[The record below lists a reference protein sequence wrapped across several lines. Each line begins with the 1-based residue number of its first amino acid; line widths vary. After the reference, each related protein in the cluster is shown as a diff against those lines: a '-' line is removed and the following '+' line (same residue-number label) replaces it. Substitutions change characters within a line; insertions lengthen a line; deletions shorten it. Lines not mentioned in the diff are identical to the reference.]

1 MIRLFFLCWYWFL
14 IQISYQK
21 LIQKLTR
28 AFLLN
33 WSQWAV
39 MFLLREFFLTWA
51 TFLEVFLNFFLYLTT
66 VIIEIQKSCDNEWM
80 NSIIFYSVCNK
91 MIFFLIIFRISNIS
105 RQEVK
110 TYLRR
115 SVWCWIERALLSSHL
130 IKFLSL
136 RLRKWR
142 CRPISLLPFEGLYL
156 LSNVSCKQAITT
168 KDASEQSWQV
178 IDQCENSFLWQ
189 TKAWASPT
197 KKKVSF
203 NIGTCQY
210 CDIFRCLGK

>member
-1 MIRLFFLCWYWFL
+1 MKQLFIDIIRRCLISWFVFFFLCWYWFL

-51 TFLEVFLNFFLYLTT
+51 TFLEVFLNFYLYLTT
-66 VIIEIQKSCDNEWM
+66 VIIEIQKSCDNEWK
-80 NSIIFYSVCNK
+80 NSIIFYSICNK
-91 MIFFLIIFRISNIS
+91 MIFFWSFSELRIIS

-110 TYLRR
+110 TYRRR
-115 SVWCWIERALLSSHL
+115 SVWCWIERALLSRYL

-142 CRPISLLPFEGLYL
+142 RPISLLPL
-156 LSNVSCKQAITT
+156 
-168 KDASEQSWQV
+168 
-178 IDQCENSFLWQ
+178 
-189 TKAWASPT
+189 
-197 KKKVSF
+197 KVSICSQMLVE
-203 NIGTCQY
+203 N
-210 CDIFRCLGK
+210 K